1 VNEDENLK
9 QHFRDSEAP
18 FIEQVTGWLQQAA
31 DQYRPILT
39 AFLNPRQVYIAQTMV
54 NQLDDVRMRANGG
67 YAGAELKRVLFYPTY
82 YEPQLAD
89 FQLTLFNIVYPLKF
103 ATLKHGQILGTLANA
118 GVERDVF
125 GDIIS
130 DGEAWQ
136 FFCESE
142 LADYF
147 SDQIDRFGKTK
158 IHLTPVALTN
168 VIDPQ
173 NDWESITTTV
183 SSLRADSVIKAAFNL
198 SRHHAK
204 EAVEAK
210 HVRLNWAELT
220 KADYE
225 LALLDMLSVKHY
237 GRVRLAEVG
246 GETKKAR
253 LRITLNIIHSK

>member
-1 VNEDENLK
+1 MNDNLK

-18 FIEQVTGWLQQAA
+18 YIEQVTGWLRQAA

-39 AFLNPRQVYIAQTMV
+39 AFLNPRQVYIAETMV
-54 NQLDDVRMRANGG
+54 NQLDDVHMRAFGG
-67 YAGAELKRVLFYPTY
+67 YAGAELKRILFYPAY
-82 YEPQLAD
+82 YEPETTD
-89 FQLTLFNIVYPLKF
+89 FQITLFNIVYPVKF

-130 DGEAWQ
+130 DGDVWQ
-136 FFCESE
+136 FACETE
-142 LADYF
+142 MAQYF

-158 IHLTPVALTN
+158 VHLTAVPLANAL
-168 VIDPQ
+168 VPQ
-173 NDWESITTTV
+173 TDWESVTTTV
-183 SSLRADSVIKAAFNL
+183 SSLRADSIVKAAFNL

-204 EAVEAK
+204 ELIEGAK
-210 HVRLNWAELT
+210 VRLNWAELP

-225 LALLDMLSVKHY
+225 LALLDMLSVNHY
-237 GRVRLAEVG
+237 GRVRLMEIG

>member
-1 VNEDENLK
+1 MNDNIK

-18 FIEQVTGWLQQAA
+18 FIEQVTGWLRQAA

-54 NQLDDVRMRANGG
+54 NQMDEVHMRAYGG
-67 YAGAELKRVLFYPTY
+67 YDGAELQRILFYPNY
-82 YEPQLAD
+82 YQPTAAD
-89 FQLTLFNIVYPLKF
+89 FQITLFNIIYPVKF

-118 GVERDVF
+118 GVDRDVF
-125 GDIIS
+125 GDIVS
-130 DGEAWQ
+130 ADGAWQ

-142 LADYF
+142 MATYF
-147 SDQIDRFGKTK
+147 DDQIDRFGKTK
-158 IHLTPVALTN
+158 VHLTAVPLENAL
-168 VIDPQ
+168 IPE
-173 NDWESITTTV
+173 NDWESVTTTV
-183 SSLRADSVIKAAFNL
+183 SSLRADNIIKAAFNL

-204 EAVEAK
+204 ELIEGAK
-210 HVRLNWAELT
+210 VRLNWADLP

-225 LALLDMLSVKHY
+225 LALLDMLSVNHY
-237 GRVRLAEVG
+237 GRVRLAEVA

>member
-1 VNEDENLK
+1 VNDNLK

-54 NQLDDVRMRANGG
+54 NQLDDVRMTANGG
-67 YAGAELKRVLFYPTY
+67 YPQAELKRVLFYPDY
-82 YEPQLAD
+82 YEPQAAD
-89 FQLTLFNIVYPLKF
+89 FQLTLFEGVYPVKF
-103 ATLKHGQILGTLANA
+103 ATLKHGQILGTLANS

-130 DGEAWQ
+130 DGTTWQ
-136 FFCESE
+136 FFCETE
-142 LADYF
+142 MADYF
-147 SDQIDRFGKTK
+147 SDQIDRIGKTK
-158 IHLTPVALTN
+158 LHLTAQPLESA
-168 VIDPQ
+168 IDAQ
-173 NDWESITTTV
+173 NDWETITTTV

-204 EAVEAK
+204 EMIEGS
-210 HVRLNWAELT
+210 HVRLNWADLN

-225 LALLDMLSVKHY
+225 LALLDMLSVNHY
-237 GRVRLAEVG
+237 GRVRLVEIG

-253 LRITLNIIHSK
+253 LRISLNIIHSK

>member
-1 VNEDENLK
+1 MNDNLM

-18 FIEQVTGWLQQAA
+18 FIEQVTSWLQQAG

-54 NQLDDVRMRANGG
+54 NQLDDVRMRAFGG
-67 YAGAELKRVLFYPTY
+67 YPGAELQRVLFYPSY
-82 YEPQLAD
+82 YQPEQAD
-89 FQLTLFNIVYPLKF
+89 FQITLFNIVYPLKF
-103 ATLKHGQILGTLANA
+103 AALKHGQILGTLANS

-130 DGEAWQ
+130 DGQGWQ
-136 FFCESE
+136 FYCESE
-142 LADYF
+142 MAQYF
-147 SDQIDRFGKTK
+147 DDQIDRFGKTK
-158 IHLTPVALTN
+158 VHLTAVPLAN
-168 VIDPQ
+168 AVIPE
-173 NDWESITTTV
+173 NDWETVTTTV

-204 EAVEAK
+204 ELVEGAK
-210 HVRLNWAELT
+210 VRLNWAELT

-225 LALLDMLSVKHY
+225 LALLDMLSVMHY

-253 LRITLNIIHSK
+253 LRITLDIIHSK